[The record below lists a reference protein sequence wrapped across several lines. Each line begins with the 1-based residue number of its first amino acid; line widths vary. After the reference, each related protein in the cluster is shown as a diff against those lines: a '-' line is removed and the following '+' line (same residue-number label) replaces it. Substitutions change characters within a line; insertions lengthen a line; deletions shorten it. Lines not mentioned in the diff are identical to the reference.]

1 MSITPDTLVADIATA
16 TPATIAVFQRHHI
29 DFCCG
34 GRIPLRD
41 ACQAQGL
48 DPSSLLDELA
58 QAAVPAADGTNWHTA
73 ELSALIDHIQARYH
87 EPLRDELPR
96 LRAMLATVVSRHGE
110 HHAGTLLPLRETFEA
125 LQAELLLHMQKE
137 DAVLFPFIRALE
149 ADPDANTATA
159 AWIANPIRAME
170 ADHDEAG
177 AALSRMRLLTNDYTP
192 PEGACPTF
200 RGLYHGLAQLEADM
214 HVHVHLENN
223 ILFPRAAALV

>member
-1 MSITPDTLVADIATA
+1 MDACRRRTPFSVALAQRLAGGASLCWPSERDELRRRPCLMSITPDTLVADIATA

-110 HHAGTLLPLRETFEA
+110 HHAG
-125 LQAELLLHMQKE
+125 
-137 DAVLFPFIRALE
+137 
-149 ADPDANTATA
+149 
-159 AWIANPIRAME
+159 
-170 ADHDEAG
+170 
-177 AALSRMRLLTNDYTP
+177 
-192 PEGACPTF
+192 
-200 RGLYHGLAQLEADM
+200 
-214 HVHVHLENN
+214 
-223 ILFPRAAALV
+223 